1 MSKFDDVRIP
11 LSYFK
16 EIVSKEQLSILKYAE
31 RTDKFFQTRCLDC
44 KGKTYR
50 INRKKLYKQK
60 KDGKLDATFLTDTI
74 VVYNSIKHS
83 DGNRYSFEF
92 NIRIVDGV
100 VENVTLYNF
109 GQGDLEVMEE
119 NKSPVNK
126 KPSKGILGFFKN
138 LFG

>member
-16 EIVSKEQLSILKYAE
+16 QIVTKEQLSILRYAE
-31 RTDKFFQTRCLDC
+31 RSDKFFQTRCLHC

-50 INRKKLYKQK
+50 INRKKLYIQK
-60 KDGKLDATFLTDTI
+60 RDGKLDATFLTDTI
-74 VVYNSIKHS
+74 LVYNSIKHS

-92 NIRIVDGV
+92 NIRVAEGI
-100 VENVTLYNF
+100 VENVDLYNF
-109 GQGDLEVMEE
+109 GQGDLDVLEE
-119 NKSPVNK
+119 HKSSAK
-126 KPSKGILGFFKN
+126 TKPSKGILGFFKS